1 MNSSERLRQQ
11 MKFETQKIINIQRSQ
26 DASLVT
32 WKNQVKSSQTYI
44 PATVQT
50 LATTP
55 ASAVMDFAM
64 QKNDT
69 VGTRSA
75 NNTPG
80 SNIGYV
86 QFARGSGT
94 NMEALGTIMSQAF
107 AASSNDA
114 TSAQNPG
121 PVIIAGIPQ
130 ETRQR
135 YQLVSTN
142 GVVLNTNTYLSNLD
156 TSSPGTCYGKNGNGL
171 FRPVAD
177 CTTASATYYG
187 GGKVFTRTLPINAIK
202 YKFSSA

>member
-11 MKFETQKIINIQRSQ
+11 MKFETQKIINIQRAQ

-50 LATTP
+50 LANSA
-55 ASAVMDFAM
+55 ASGVMDFAM

-69 VGTRSA
+69 VGTTSA
-75 NNTPG
+75 NNTSG
-80 SNIGYV
+80 SNSGYI
-86 QFARGSGT
+86 QFAKGKGT
-94 NMEALGTIMSQAF
+94 NMEAIGTIMSQAF

-114 TSAQNPG
+114 TSSQNPTA
-121 PVIIAGIPQ
+121 VIIAGIPQ

-135 YQLVSTN
+135 YQIVNAN

-156 TSSPGTCYGKNGNGL
+156 TSSPGNCYAKNGNGL

-177 CTTASATYYG
+177 CTTATATYYG
-187 GGKVFTRTLPINAIK
+187 GGKTFTRTLPVNNTK
-202 YKFSSA
+202 YRFSSA

>member
-50 LATTP
+50 VANSA
-55 ASAVMDFAM
+55 ASGVMDFAI
-64 QKNDT
+64 QRNDT
-69 VGTRSA
+69 VGTTSG
-75 NNTPG
+75 N
-80 SNIGYV
+80 YV
-86 QFARGSGT
+86 QFARGTGT

-142 GVVLNTNTYLSNLD
+142 GVVLDTNTYLSNLD

>member
-142 GVVLNTNTYLSNLD
+142 GVVLATNTYLSNLD